1 MTHKTSFD
9 SEASDVS
16 DVEEEII
23 ETKAQSSDQNFQDIS
38 LIKVISKILTSVIE
52 EKKSFLIIKR

>member
-23 ETKAQSSDQNFQDIS
+23 ETKAQSSDQNFQDIY
-38 LIKVISKILTSVIE
+38 LIKVIKRMIMSIINLMS
-52 EKKSFLIIKR
+52 IIKN